1 MNHSMRCIN
10 LILRRTLVKQQ
21 PKVRVTIDAN
31 GQVRR
36 ETLVE
41 NPIQVKQPSLIK
53 RILCTLS
60 GRPTSEE
67 QG

>member
-1 MNHSMRCIN
+1 M
-10 LILRRTLVKQQ
+10 KQQ

-41 NPIQVKQPSLIK
+41 NPVQVKQPSLIK

-60 GRPTSEE
+60 GRTTSEE